1 MPWRLLLD
9 NSNISGQTLITR
21 AVQVNQVVCI
31 YTEKFEL
38 VSKTLVEGY
47 TTGKMIFSNSLSKL
61 SCAKFSGCCLI
72 EFNSS
77 RLSVSRKFFDR
88 TA

>member
-9 NSNISGQTLITR
+9 NGSNISSQTLITR

-47 TTGKMIFSNSLSKL
+47 TTGKMIF
-61 SCAKFSGCCLI
+61 LI
-72 EFNSS
+72 ACQSFRVPNF
-77 RLSVSRKFFDR
+77 RVV
-88 TA
+88 A

>member
-9 NSNISGQTLITR
+9 NGSNISSQTLITR

-47 TTGKMIFSNSLSKL
+47 TTGKMNF
-61 SCAKFSGCCLI
+61 LI
-72 EFNSS
+72 ACRFRVPNF
-77 RLSVSRKFFDR
+77 RVV
-88 TA
+88 A